1 MTNLYDTNKEL
12 FFDDYKPIDNLIKG
26 MNTTELLSLLDNLE
40 NAIDNAFSYHS
51 ELLTMSLYDDIV
63 LLKQR
68 ILFINIQA
76 MSSGTV
82 AGIIGNTKYNQ
93 IDKAINKTLSFLFNT
108 EPENIFPLKTD
119 YEGITSLIKECYKN
133 NSL

>member
-26 MNTTELLSLLDNLE
+26 MNITELLSLLDNLE

-63 LLKQR
+63 LLKKR

-93 IDKAINKTLSFLFNT
+93 IDKAINKTLSFLFNA